1 MKKIIIFII
10 ATILLVGC
18 NSITQTSPEK
28 HETGVVEESAQI
40 INDYGDTMVNSIQ
53 DAKKITEQY
62 NQNGKELEE
71 SIQKS
76 KIN

>member
-1 MKKIIIFII
+1 MNKIIIFII
-10 ATILLVGC
+10 ATILFVWC
-18 NSITQTSPEK
+18 NATTNNEEK
-28 HETGVVEESAQI
+28 NETWVVEESAQI

-53 DAKKITEQY
+53 DAKKVTEQY
-62 NQNGKELEE
+62 NQNWKELEE

>member
-1 MKKIIIFII
+1 MRTILII
-10 ATILLVGC
+10 TILL
-18 NSITQTSPEK
+18 SIISCSNTNKDNEPAMMQ
-28 HETGVVEESAQI
+28 ETKQI
-40 INDYGDTMVNSIQ
+40 INDYPDTMIDSIH

-62 NQNGKELEE
+62 NQNSKELEE